1 MHCTHTNH
9 TLFQH
14 AVNKNDAR
22 LVDVIHTSAD
32 IGTPAPAG
40 HIDFY
45 PNGGDLR
52 KGHKKAVAFYEK
64 TILGKEYTTW
74 NCHAS
79 YDDFLKAGRKCR
91 ARPGDNKLMMGEQ
104 LDVEDKL
111 EEGIYYTKAEDPG
124 KFTSCT
130 QKGCPPA

>member
-1 MHCTHTNH
+1 M
-9 TLFQH
+9 
-14 AVNKNDAR
+14 NKNDAR

-64 TILGKEYTTW
+64 TILGKEYATW

-79 YDDFLKAGRKCR
+79 YDDFLKAGRKCK
-91 ARPGDNKLMMGEQ
+91 ASSGDKMLMMGEQ
-104 LDVEDKL
+104 LDVNGKV
-111 EEGIYYTKAEDPG
+111 EEGIYYTVVEDPG
-124 KFTSCT
+124 TETFCT
-130 QKGCPPA
+130 PDGCPPA

>member
-1 MHCTHTNH
+1 M
-9 TLFQH
+9 QH

-22 LVDVIHTSAD
+22 LVDVIHTSASP
-32 IGTPAPAG
+32 GTPAPAG

-52 KGHKKAVAFYEK
+52 KGHNKAVAFYEQ
-64 TILGKEYTTW
+64 TILGQEYATW

-79 YDDFLKAGRKCR
+79 YDDFLKAGRRCK
-91 ARPGDNKLMMGEQ
+91 ARPGDKMLMMGEQ
-104 LDVEDKL
+104 LDVEGRF

-124 KFTSCT
+124 EFTSCT

>member
-1 MHCTHTNH
+1 MHTSHI
-9 TLFQH
+9 LLQH

-64 TILGKEYTTW
+64 TILGKEYATW
-74 NCHAS
+74 NCNTD
-79 YDDFLKAGRKCR
+79 YDDFLKAGRKCK
-91 ARPGDNKLMMGEQ
+91 ASSGDKMLMMGEQ
-104 LDVEDKL
+104 LDVNGKV
-111 EEGIYYTKAEDPG
+111 EEGIYYTVVEDPG
-124 KFTSCT
+124 TETFCT
-130 QKGCPPA
+130 PDGCPPA